1 MNAIKKL
8 IARCNEMDI
17 TEQLNWLGDAS
28 MSYQAKLELAA
39 LTTLL
44 KEIEWSATVDGYPA
58 CPSCG
63 HDEFETHAVD
73 CKLAAALEASA

>member
-44 KEIEWSATVDGYPA
+44 KEIEWSATDTPPVQV
-58 CPSCG
+58 
-63 HDEFETHAVD
+63 AVTMNL
-73 CKLAAALEASA
+73 KHTP